1 MIRFLSISLFAIA
14 LAAAACGSGNDD
26 GSGTPADVTVEP
38 GDDTV
43 EPGDDTVEPRDDTVE
58 PGDDTVPA
66 DPNPPEVSLTLT
78 RYAAISGI
86 IDLDCSWSD
95 DVEVVKVEVLIDGE
109 PVGELDL
116 DTRATFDTTVVP
128 PGAHGLSLRASDAAG
143 NTTETEAI
151 HAIFA
156 GKGEFLQFEDAWFD
170 GILPGWAGFSLV
182 IPEAG
187 EVDHQKGH
195 VTVPDGTGEVRG
207 YLYWKSQH
215 DWEFTLDIGTG
226 TCPHSGVLLATEQ
239 HKAHEWL
246 LEVIYTDPAG
256 APGGAWFAHVDPMD
270 YTDHGGESI
279 QLDLIMLVVP
289 KH

>member
-1 MIRFLSISLFAIA
+1 MIRYLFIPLFAIA
-14 LAAAACGSGNDD
+14 LVVAACDSGNGD
-26 GSGTPADVTVEP
+26 GSGTPADDTVEA

-43 EPGDDTVEPRDDTVE
+43 EPGDDAVEPGDDTTL

-78 RYAAISGI
+78 RYAAISGV
-86 IDLDCSWSD
+86 IDLDCSWTD
-95 DVEVVKVEVLIDGE
+95 DVEVVKVEILIDGE
-109 PVGELDL
+109 AVGELDL
-116 DTRATFDTTVVP
+116 GTRATFDTTVVE
-128 PGAHGLSLRASDAAG
+128 PGVHGLSLLASDAAG

-156 GKGEFLQFEDAWFD
+156 GNGEFLPIEDTWFD
-170 GILPGWAGFSLV
+170 GVLPGWSGFSLA

-195 VTVPDGTGEVRG
+195 VTVPEDMGEVRG
-207 YLYWKSQH
+207 YLYWKSV
-215 DWEFTLDIGTG
+215 DPWEFTLDIGTG
-226 TCPHSGVLLATEQ
+226 TCPHSGVLLATGQ
-239 HKAHEWL
+239 NKAPDWL

-256 APGGAWFAHVDPMD
+256 VPGGTWFAHLDPMD
-270 YTDHGGESI
+270 YVDHRGESI
-279 QLDLIMLVVP
+279 QLDVLMLTIP